1 MGQRRPGDRDGPR
14 GWRPERRWVVGA
26 ALVIGVFA
34 IVAFVDASQYYVG
47 LRLQDRAIPLGRAL
61 AFAFVEWW
69 LWALLTP
76 AILALGRRFPIQKL
90 GGVRWTLAHLGF
102 AVAFA
107 VGHLLTNLSIA
118 WYLDPPVQPSLTF
131 RQYVTNIS
139 LRWFHVELLVY
150 GAILGI
156 GYAVDYYRKFKDR
169 EVRASQ
175 LETQLAQ
182 AQLQALKAQLQP
194 HFLFNTLNALSTL
207 VRKNDNASAVRMI
220 AGLSDMLRLALETG
234 GAQEVTLREEM
245 EFVDRYLAIEK
256 LRFQDR
262 LRVTIETPAA
272 TLDAMVP
279 NLVLQPIVE
288 NAVRHG
294 IARDPDAGLLQVRAE
309 ASGGTLRVSVRD
321 DGPGP
326 SLEGTSA
333 SGRGLGLST
342 ARERMRQLYGN
353 RFRLDLVRVEGG
365 GAETVLEMP
374 LRYGGAV
381 AQEIAHD

>member
-1 MGQRRPGDRDGPR
+1 M
-14 GWRPERRWVVGA
+14 
-26 ALVIGVFA
+26 IGVFA
-34 IVAFVDASQYYVG
+34 IVAFVDASQYYLG
-47 LRLQDRAIPLGRAL
+47 LRLQDRAISLGRAL

-76 AILALGRRFPIQKL
+76 AILALGRRFPIQRL
-90 GGVRWTLAHLGF
+90 GGVRWTLTHLGF
-102 AVAFA
+102 AVVFA

-118 WYLDPPVQPSLTF
+118 WYLDPPVQPTLTF
-131 RQYVTNIS
+131 RQYVTSIS

-220 AGLSDMLRLALETG
+220 AGLSDMLRLALDTV

-294 IARDPDAGLLQVRAE
+294 IARDPHAGLLEVRAE
-309 ASGGTLRVSVRD
+309 ATDGTLRVRVRD

-326 SLEGTSA
+326 PEEGTPA
-333 SGRGLGLST
+333 TGRGLGLST
-342 ARERMRQLYGN
+342 ARERMRQLYGS
-353 RFRLDLVRVEGG
+353 RFRLELLPAEGG

-374 LRYGGAV
+374 LRYGVAV